1 MGVHEI
7 DNLVGIY
14 EEDGSI
20 KCRDC
25 MKDEDWEDLKK
36 ENIITLD
43 DVKNGEKLFYC
54 DYCEEKL

>member
-7 DNLVGIY
+7 DDLVGIY

-25 MKDEDWEDLKK
+25 MKDEDWEDLKQ